1 MYAVFGPEGQVLRR
15 GHELSMVLRVLEKKL
30 IRPID

>member
-1 MYAVFGPEGQVLRR
+1 MYAVVGEAGQVLRR
-15 GHELSMVLRVLEKKL
+15 GHELPAVLRHFDRKL